1 MLLKIKKN
9 PAYPFLLFSATCMD
23 TWLSRVCHASNLP
36 HRETNMQMRPR
47 TCDLATTHS
56 FIRSK
61 FFCARLIRWN
71 KCLSFVHF
79 CSLSLTSFKS
89 YNLDSLDSYL
99 FEELHLFNM
108 SAKAIYETD
117 GKSLLAKWFQNS
129 NYTKNKF
136 AVVVHDTDWEVILK
150 ENPWLETEVSLNLLN
165 LNLWFK

>member
-1 MLLKIKKN
+1 MLLKIKKTQLIR
-9 PAYPFLLFSATCMD
+9 FCFSQQRVWTRGCHACVT
-23 TWLSRVCHASNLP
+23 LAVCHIE
-36 HRETNMQMRPR
+36 RQ
-47 TCDLATTHS
+47 TCKWGHVHATAHS
-56 FIRSK
+56 FIRSE
-61 FFCARLIRWN
+61 FFWARLIRWN
-71 KCLSFVHF
+71 KCLSLVHF

-99 FEELHLFNM
+99 VEELHLFNM

-136 AVVVHDTDWEVILK
+136 AVVVHDTDWDVTLR